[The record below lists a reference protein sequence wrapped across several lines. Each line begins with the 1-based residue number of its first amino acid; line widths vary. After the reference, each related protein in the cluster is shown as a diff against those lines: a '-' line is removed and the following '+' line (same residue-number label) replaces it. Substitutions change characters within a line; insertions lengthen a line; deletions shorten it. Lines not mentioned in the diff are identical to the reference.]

1 MKQLVFIF
9 CILLGAILSP
19 VLASAQ
25 NTSGALLK
33 KMTDASQILS
43 YEFYYVNVSKL
54 GIDSLRYRHSLQN
67 GKLLVQ
73 LTNMDGPPREV
84 VMRGV
89 EVSYFEPGIE
99 PFSIRGDHIVD
110 SLPSLVFANITRL
123 EQYYDFVSV
132 GRSRIADR
140 ICEVIRVVPR
150 DGLRYNYV
158 IWIDSETML
167 PLRADLLDRDG
178 DTLEQFR
185 VVDFSSGNEV
195 ATKMAS
201 FTMPIIP
208 PLLSIPS
215 GEKLNLGWSVKWLPQ
230 GFIESSSSRQTLPNV
245 GIVVE
250 SRLFFDGLFSFSI
263 NVASAGY
270 KSGENIL
277 RQGRRT
283 IYSEIRGNNEITII
297 GELPSATAKRIA
309 GSVVIN

>member
-1 MKQLVFIF
+1 MKQLVFVF
-9 CILLGAILSP
+9 CTLLGATLSP
-19 VLASAQ
+19 VVASAQ
-25 NTSGALLK
+25 NASGALLQE
-33 KMTDASQILS
+33 MTGASQTLS
-43 YEFYYVNVSKL
+43 YELSYVNVSKL
-54 GIDSLRYRHSLQN
+54 GIESLRYRHSLQN
-67 GKLLVQ
+67 GKPLVQ
-73 LTNMDGPPREV
+73 LTNMDGPQREV

-110 SLPSLVFANITRL
+110 SLPSLVFANFTRL

-150 DGLRYNYV
+150 DGLRYGYV
-158 IWIDSETML
+158 VWLDSETKL

-185 VVDFSSGNEV
+185 VVAFTSGNEV

-201 FTMPIIP
+201 FTMPIMP

-215 GEKLNLGWSVKWLPQ
+215 GEKLNLSWSVKWLPQ
-230 GFIESSSSRQTLPNV
+230 GFVESSSSRHTLPNV
-245 GIVVE
+245 GTVVE
-250 SRLFFDGLFSFSI
+250 SRLFSDGLFSFSL
-263 NVASAGY
+263 NVAPAGY
-270 KSGENIL
+270 KSGENLL

-283 IYSEIRGNNEITII
+283 IHSEIRGNNEITII
-297 GELPSATAKRIA
+297 GELPPATAKRIA
-309 GSVVIN
+309 DSVVIN